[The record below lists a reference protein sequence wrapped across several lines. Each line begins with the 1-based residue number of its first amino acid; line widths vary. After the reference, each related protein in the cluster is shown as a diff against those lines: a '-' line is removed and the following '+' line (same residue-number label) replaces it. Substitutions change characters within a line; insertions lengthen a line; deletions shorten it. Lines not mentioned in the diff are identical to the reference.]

1 MIWDILN
8 SLLRITITLIVVYK
22 LTQFTGMMIKAE
34 RAGLGL
40 MASGSLMTV
49 PIIWYGQRSPFDGW
63 AVTVMT
69 GGAVL
74 FLLGRT
80 YRDYRHQRANDLQVK
95 WHEAHQR
102 GRGK

>member
-8 SLLRITITLIVVYK
+8 SLLRVTVTLIVVYK
-22 LTQFTGMMIKAE
+22 LTQFTGQMIKAE
-34 RAGLGL
+34 RIGLGF

-49 PIIWYGQRSPFDGW
+49 PIIWYGQRAPFDGW

-74 FLLGRT
+74 FLIGRT
-80 YRDYRHQRANDLQVK
+80 WRDYRHQRANDRQA
-95 WHEAHQR
+95 EYYAAHLKGR
-102 GRGK
+102 GR